1 MNKHAGSERNLTL
14 VMDLYELTMA
24 YNYFKQGN
32 KDQLVYFDM
41 FYRKNPDNGGFAVFA
56 GLQQLIECIKN
67 LHFSEGDI
75 EYLRSLQKF
84 DEDFLDYLLDFKFTG
99 SIYAMK
105 EGTPV
110 FPNEPLIT
118 VKAKFIEAQ
127 IIETML
133 LVTVNHQS
141 LIATKAH
148 RVVQEAK
155 GRPVMEFGARRAQGY
170 DSATYGARA
179 AYIGGVAG
187 TATVSAGEMFD
198 IPVVGTMAHSFVQSF
213 DSEYEAFKAYALTY
227 PDDCVLLVDTY
238 DTLKSGVPHAIEIA
252 KEVLEPMGKKLK
264 GIRLDSGDI
273 SYLSKRARAMLD
285 VAGLTYVSISASNS
299 LDEYLIRSLLNQGA
313 QLDSFGVG
321 ENLIVSKSSPVF
333 GGVYKLV
340 AIEKNGQI
348 IPKIKISENTEKI
361 TNPGYK
367 RVYRLFENETG
378 KAIADLIA
386 FYDEEI
392 DCTKDLTIYH
402 QSDIWKFKTIEA
414 NTYTVEELQVPIFED
429 GKFVYQELSVK
440 EIRDYSMQE
449 KARLWDEIFRL
460 EFPHNYYVDLTKNL
474 LDFKIKNVR
483 RKEKI
488 KMARFD
494 RKVERT
500 KKSFEFTQKEKIV
513 ETNKDVFKKNFTF
526 KWVQLNIKTV
536 CVFLVDFLLVTLLII
551 PFMMQYLNATLA
563 FVLGH
568 GIITSLVIVF
578 TGFLINKEKIKA
590 VPFIS
595 RFLFMFILLGA
606 SSALSMAIT
615 SWLN

>member
-1 MNKHAGSERNLTL
+1 
-14 VMDLYELTMA
+14 
-24 YNYFKQGN
+24 
-32 KDQLVYFDM
+32 M

-84 DEDFLDYLLDFKFTG
+84 DEDFLDYLSDFKFTG

-378 KAIADLIA
+378 KAMADLIA

-440 EIRDYSMQE
+440 EIRDYSMKE

-460 EFPHNYYVDLTKNL
+460 EFPHNYYVDLTKSL
-474 LDFKIKNVR
+474 LDFKIKMLEEK
-483 RKEKI
+483 RK
-488 KMARFD
+488 
-494 RKVERT
+494 
-500 KKSFEFTQKEKIV
+500 
-513 ETNKDVFKKNFTF
+513 
-526 KWVQLNIKTV
+526 
-536 CVFLVDFLLVTLLII
+536 
-551 PFMMQYLNATLA
+551 
-563 FVLGH
+563 
-568 GIITSLVIVF
+568 
-578 TGFLINKEKIKA
+578 
-590 VPFIS
+590 
-595 RFLFMFILLGA
+595 
-606 SSALSMAIT
+606 
-615 SWLN
+615 

>member
-141 LIATKAH
+141 LIATK
-148 RVVQEAK
+148 
-155 GRPVMEFGARRAQGY
+155 
-170 DSATYGARA
+170 
-179 AYIGGVAG
+179 AG

-474 LDFKIKNVR
+474 LEEK
-483 RKEKI
+483 RK
-488 KMARFD
+488 
-494 RKVERT
+494 
-500 KKSFEFTQKEKIV
+500 
-513 ETNKDVFKKNFTF
+513 
-526 KWVQLNIKTV
+526 
-536 CVFLVDFLLVTLLII
+536 
-551 PFMMQYLNATLA
+551 
-563 FVLGH
+563 
-568 GIITSLVIVF
+568 
-578 TGFLINKEKIKA
+578 
-590 VPFIS
+590 
-595 RFLFMFILLGA
+595 
-606 SSALSMAIT
+606 
-615 SWLN
+615 